1 MQYSLILDILVAFLL
16 VVTIGYAMVL
26 NKRLGHLRRDKG
38 ELEKL
43 ALSFTDATGR
53 ADGSIATLKSTADD
67 LQDRID
73 KAGSLHDD
81 LVFLIDRGSVTAD
94 RLETTVRAA
103 RDESAVGGVSRSEQ
117 GLSATKPAAVTPARA
132 APNANPANRV
142 ETAETPASEAEKK
155 LLKAI
160 RKAG

>member
-1 MQYSLILDILVAFLL
+1 MQYSLILDILVAVLL

-38 ELEKL
+38 ELENL
-43 ALSFTDATGR
+43 VLSFTDATGR
-53 ADGSIATLKSTADD
+53 ADNGIATLKSTADV

-94 RLETTVRAA
+94 RLEATVRAA
-103 RDESAVGGVSRSEQ
+103 RDESAVGGVLRPEQ
-117 GLSATKPAAVTPARA
+117 GLTASDPATATSAGPAQ
-132 APNANPANRV
+132 NANPANRV
-142 ETAETPASEAEKK
+142 EPAETPASEAKKK